1 MHFFASSTRF
11 LEINII
17 GPDFDI
23 KSIAQAAEEYP
34 IILLHMLNSSI
45 ITFTL
50 ILIFPVPSKVKN

>member
-34 IILLHMLNSSI
+34 IILLHINL
-45 ITFTL
+45 
-50 ILIFPVPSKVKN
+50 